1 MADEVS
7 NIIAGHVSEIAPDES
22 SVDTSSDTSGS
33 DVATSGADTARSDAG
48 VSADKAPTD
57 PPDELLTGEFKGNKY
72 NRLPYSR
79 VKAIVENA
87 RKKAADE
94 HAAKLS
100 EHQTK
105 LQEFE
110 TASQTWQ
117 REQNEL
123 RQMAANPEQFLRAL
137 AAANPAYA
145 EIVER
150 AFAKQEQR
158 QHQSR
163 QNIEPDVV
171 LPDGSYGYSA
181 AAAERLYQQRMEAA
195 EQQMLDKLS
204 KRFEPIESEFR
215 ARKAYEEMVPR
226 VRQQLAEAS
235 KWPLFSENQDAIRT
249 KMEGDRSLS
258 LEAAYRAVVL
268 PKLQSDRD
276 KMRQEILA
284 EINGKA
290 KAAVTPAA
298 VPAAAPSASKDRS
311 VEAIIREAVRKA
323 G

>member
-7 NIIAGHVSEIAPDES
+7 NIIAGHVSEIAPDTDGATDSGVDSASPVSES
-22 SVDTSSDTSGS
+22 GTET
-33 DVATSGADTARSDAG
+33 TAPETN
-48 VSADKAPTD
+48 ADKAPND
-57 PPDELLTGEFKGNKY
+57 PPDELLAGEFKGNKY

-79 VKAIVENA
+79 VKSIVENA
-87 RKKAADE
+87 KKKAAEE
-94 HAAKLS
+94 HAAALA

-105 LQEFE
+105 LKEYE

-137 AAANPAYA
+137 AVANPAYA
-145 EIVER
+145 EIIER

-158 QHQSR
+158 QQPQQQH
-163 QNIEPDVV
+163 IEPDVV
-171 LPDGSYGYSA
+171 LPDGSFGYSA
-181 AAAERLYQQRMEAA
+181 AAAERVYEQRMKAA
-195 EQQMLDKLS
+195 EQQMLEKLS

-215 ARKAYEEMVPR
+215 ARKAYEEMIPR
-226 VRQQLAEAS
+226 VRQQLTEAS

-249 KMEGDRSLS
+249 AMEGDRSLS

-290 KAAVTPAA
+290 KAAATPAA
-298 VPAAAPSASKDRS
+298 VPAAAAPASKDQS
-311 VEAIIREAVRKA
+311 VESIIRAAIRKV

>member
-7 NIIAGHVSEIAPDES
+7 EIIAGHVSEIAPDVPEP
-22 SVDTSSDTSGS
+22 VD
-33 DVATSGADTARSDAG
+33 SGASEAVSTPSDSATLKPDAG
-48 VSADKAPTD
+48 VPDPDKAPAD

-94 HAAKLS
+94 HAAALA
-100 EHQTK
+100 EHQAK
-105 LQEFE
+105 LKNYEAE
-110 TASQTWQ
+110 SQTWRQ
-117 REQNEL
+117 QQDEL
-123 RQMAANPEQFLRAL
+123 RQMASNPEQFLRAL
-137 AAANPAYA
+137 AVANPAYA
-145 EIVER
+145 EIIER

-158 QHQSR
+158 QPQH

-181 AAAERLYQQRMEAA
+181 AAAERVYEQRMAAA
-195 EQQMLDKLS
+195 EQKMLEKLS

-215 ARKAYEEMVPR
+215 ARKAYEEMIPR
-226 VRQQLAEAS
+226 VRQQLTEAS
-235 KWPLFSENQDAIRT
+235 KWPLFSENQEAIRQ

-290 KAAVTPAA
+290 KAAATPAA
-298 VPAAAPSASKDRS
+298 VPAAAAPTSKDQS
-311 VEAIIREAVRKA
+311 VESIIRAAIRKA